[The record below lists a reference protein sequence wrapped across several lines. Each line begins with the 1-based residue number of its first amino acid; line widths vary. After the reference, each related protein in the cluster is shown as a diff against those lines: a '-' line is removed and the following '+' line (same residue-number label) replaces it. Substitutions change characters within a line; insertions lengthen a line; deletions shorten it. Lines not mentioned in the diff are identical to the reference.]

1 MFTIHEQLIGDNQ
14 YRCSA
19 CSNKLCDADKWAKI
33 SKLPPILT
41 LPLQRFVY
49 DIKTGNRQKKTT
61 RYEFPFEIDLKE
73 FCEVN
78 KTKKNIQN
86 VIFLF
91 LRNQFRKQIMNY
103 LLLLFIKVHVIPDT
117 IMVILKMS
125 IRLVH
130 GYVHHHLHHLQ

>member
-14 YRCSA
+14 YRCSSCA
-19 CSNKLCDADKWAKI
+19 NNLCDAEKWAKI

-78 KTKKNIQN
+78 
-86 VIFLF
+86 
-91 LRNQFRKQIMNY
+91 NQ
-103 LLLLFIKVHVIPDT
+103 
-117 IMVILKMS
+117 
-125 IRLVH
+125 
-130 GYVHHHLHHLQ
+130 